1 MIKTMEDKKMDNFIL
16 TLDRDACL
24 DLLASR
30 NVPVHVIE
38 HSLRVAQVGS
48 FLATH
53 LKKTGHGMDARLIEA
68 GALLHDITKIEAMEK
83 KEDHAETGGRL
94 LSSLG
99 YQAVSEIVRQHVRL
113 DFALDEINGL
123 TPVHI
128 VNYADKRVRH
138 TVVVSIFER
147 FEDLTVR
154 YGTTPERKKKIKML
168 YEEAL
173 ILEKRIF
180 DSLDF
185 SPQRLC
191 ELNNTGIESLFK
203 Q

>member
-1 MIKTMEDKKMDNFIL
+1 MDNFRIL
-16 TLDRDACL
+16 NRSACL
-24 DLLASR
+24 DLLASH
-30 NVPVHVIE
+30 NVPVHIIE

-48 FLATH
+48 FLVTH
-53 LKKTGHGMDARLIEA
+53 LKKRGHNIDERLVEA
-68 GALLHDITKIEAMEK
+68 GALLHDITKIEAMERN
-83 KEDHAETGGRL
+83 EDHAETGGRL
-94 LSSLG
+94 LFSLG
-99 YQAVSEIVRQHVRL
+99 YPAISEIVRQHVHL
-113 DFALDEINGL
+113 DSTLDETIRL

-138 TVVVSIFER
+138 TLIVSIFER

-168 YEEAL
+168 YEMAL

-180 DSLDF
+180 DRLDF
-185 SPQRLC
+185 DPQRLC
-191 ELNNTGIESLFK
+191 ELNNIGIKSLFR

>member
-1 MIKTMEDKKMDNFIL
+1 MIKTMEDKKNDNW
-16 TLDRDACL
+16 TLDRSACL
-24 DLLASR
+24 DLLASH

-53 LKKTGHGMDARLIEA
+53 LKKTGHDMDTRLVEA
-68 GALLHDITKIEAMEK
+68 GALLHDITKIEAMER

-94 LSSLG
+94 LFSLG
-99 YQAVSEIVRQHVRL
+99 YPAISEIVRQHVYL
-113 DFALDEINGL
+113 DPALDETIGL

-138 TVVVSIFER
+138 TLIVSIFER

-168 YEEAL
+168 YEGAL

-180 DSLDF
+180 GRLDF
-185 SPQRLC
+185 GPQRLC
-191 ELNNTGIESLFK
+191 ELNNVGIKSLFK